1 MFAAPEVACGYNGA
15 HCQEIAMLP
24 LKKARLDDTRR
35 RFMTHFAGIGLG
47 ATLAPGVLWARMQ
60 DQGVQRVTL
69 DMVTSALKLAGIDA
83 TEAERQAMV
92 SGANQ
97 NLARYETVRELDI
110 PNDVS
115 PPFHFSAVVP
125 GIDVNKTKKPFRL
138 SAAPAVHRPA
148 NLEDVAFWPVR
159 HLAELVRTRKVTSLE
174 LTEMYL
180 ARLHRYNGT
189 LNNVVTFLDDVGR
202 AQAKQADAEIAAG
215 KYKGP
220 LHGIPWGAKDII
232 SVKGYKTTWG
242 TAPLKDQVLDY
253 DASVVEMLRDAG
265 AVLIAKVATGE
276 LASGDNWF
284 GGQTKSPWDPAVGS
298 SGSSAGPSS
307 ATAAG
312 CVGFAIGTET
322 SGSILSPAAR
332 CGVAGLRPTFGRIS
346 RYGVMALSWT
356 QDRLGP
362 ICRYAEDCAIVMQ
375 AIAKPDGRDMSVSDW
390 PFNWDA
396 QSIDIRKL
404 RVGIIKESFDDLS
417 NAEAKQNA
425 QRVLDV
431 LKGLGVS
438 TFVPMTIPVFNANTN
453 GFGIESAAYFD
464 RMTRAGKMEGAR
476 GGTRKSAWLT
486 PAVEYLQQ
494 QRVRM
499 MMMMKLEEA
508 TRGLDVYLVASNN
521 TGGTPGPTGGRGR
534 GATPDPAADPAAAA
548 EAGRA
553 GGTGRAGR
561 GPGGGGG
568 RGPGGGGGGSPAQR
582 HSTMANLACYPAINV
597 PNGFAANGQPTNV
610 TFFARPFGETEMLAL
625 AKAYQDVAGFHLQKP
640 AKLGA

>member
-1 MFAAPEVACGYNGA
+1 MRTTA
-15 HCQEIAMLP
+15 
-24 LKKARLDDTRR
+24 LDDTRR

-60 DQGVQRVTL
+60 DQGVQRITL
-69 DMVTSALKLAGIDA
+69 DMVTDALKLAGIEA
-83 TEAERQAMV
+83 TETERQAMV
-92 SGANQ
+92 NGANQ
-97 NLARYETVRELDI
+97 ALARYEAVRQLEI

-125 GIDVNKTKKPFRL
+125 GIEVEKAKKPFRL
-138 SAAPAVHRPA
+138 SAAPSVRRPA

-159 HLAELVRTRKVTSLE
+159 HLAELIRTKKVTSTE

-189 LNNVVTFLDDVGR
+189 LNNVVTFLDAVAR

-215 KYKGP
+215 KYRGP

-242 TAPLKDQVLDY
+242 TKSLADQVLDY
-253 DASVVEMLRDAG
+253 DASVVEMLREAG
-265 AVLIAKVATGE
+265 AVLLAKLTTGE

-312 CVGFAIGTET
+312 CVAFAIGTET
-322 SGSILSPAAR
+322 SGSILSPSAR
-332 CGVAGLRPTFGRIS
+332 CGLAGLRPTFGRIS

-375 AIAKPDGRDMSVSDW
+375 AIAKPDGRDMSVSDA

-396 QSIDIRKL
+396 QLDVRKL
-404 RVGIIKESFDDLS
+404 RVGIIQDSFDNLS
-417 NAEAKQNA
+417 NADAKRNA
-425 QRVLDV
+425 QEVLQV
-431 LKGLGVS
+431 LAKLGVPAP
-438 TFVPMTIPVFNANTN
+438 VPVTVPQFTTN
-453 GFGIESAAYFD
+453 VAALGIESAAYFD
-464 RMTRAGKMEGAR
+464 HMTREGKLTGAR

-486 PAVEYLQQ
+486 PAVEYIQQ

-499 MMMMKLEEA
+499 LMMMKLEEA
-508 TRGLDVYLVASNN
+508 TRGFDVYLVGSNS
-521 TGGTPGPTGGRGR
+521 TGGSPGTGGRGR
-534 GATPDPAADPAAAA
+534 GAPGEPPADPAAVAA
-548 EAGRA
+548 GEAGRGA
-553 GGTGRAGR
+553 GTGR
-561 GPGGGGG
+561 GG
-568 RGPGGGGGGSPAQR
+568 RGGEGGGTQNATQR
-582 HSTMANLACYPAINV
+582 HFTMANLAGYPAINV

-610 TFFARPFGETEMLAL
+610 VFYGRPFGDTAVVAL
-625 AKAYQDVAGFHLQKP
+625 AKAYQDVAGYHLRKP
-640 AKLGA
+640 EKLTAT

>member
-1 MFAAPEVACGYNGA
+1 MPVSN
-15 HCQEIAMLP
+15 HRRM
-24 LKKARLDDTRR
+24 LDDTRR

-47 ATLAPGVLWARMQ
+47 ATLAPGILWARMQ
-60 DQGVQRVTL
+60 DQGAQRITL
-69 DMVTSALKLAGIDA
+69 EMVTDALKLAGIDA
-83 TEAERQAMV
+83 TETERQAMV
-92 SGANQ
+92 NGANQ
-97 NLARYETVRELDI
+97 SLARYEAVRQIDI

-115 PPFHFSAVVP
+115 PPFHFSAIVP
-125 GIDVNKTKKPFRL
+125 GIDVNKTKRPFRL
-138 SAAPAVHRPA
+138 SVAPAVRRPS
-148 NLEDVAFWPVR
+148 NLEDAAFWPVR

-180 ARLHRYNGT
+180 ARLHRYNGA
-189 LNNVVTFLDDVGR
+189 LNNVVTFLDDVAR
-202 AQAKQADAEIAAG
+202 AQAKQADIEIAAG
-215 KYKGP
+215 RYRGP

-232 SVKGYKTTWG
+232 AVKGYPTTWG
-242 TAPLKDQVLDY
+242 TASFKERVLDY

-265 AVLIAKVATGE
+265 AVLLAKLATGE

-284 GGQTKSPWDPAVGS
+284 GGQTKSPWDPAIGS

-375 AIAKPDGRDMSVSDW
+375 AIAKPDGRDMSVSDA

-396 QSIDIRKL
+396 QVDVKKL
-404 RVGIIKESFDDLS
+404 RVGIIRESFDDLS
-417 NAEAKQNA
+417 NEDAKRNA
-425 QRVLDV
+425 QQLLDV
-431 LKGLGVS
+431 LKTLGVTS
-438 TFVPMTIPVFNANTN
+438 LVPMTIPVFTTN
-453 GFGIESAAYFD
+453 VMGFGIESAAYFD
-464 RMTRAGKMEGAR
+464 RMTRAGQLTGAR
-476 GGTRKSAWLT
+476 GGNRKSAWLT

-508 TRGLDVYLVASNN
+508 TRGLDVYVVASNN
-521 TGGTPGPTGGRGR
+521 SGGTPGPAGRGR
-534 GATPDPAADPAAAA
+534 GATPDPTAADPAAADA
-548 EAGRA
+548 ARGAG
-553 GGTGRAGR
+553 AGR
-561 GPGGGGG
+561 GAGRGGG
-568 RGPGGGGGGSPAQR
+568 RGGDAGPANPAQR
-582 HSTMANLACYPAINV
+582 HSTMANSACYPAINV
-597 PNGFAANGQPTNV
+597 PDGFAASGQPTNV
-610 TFFARPFGETEMLAL
+610 TFFARPFGETELLAL
-625 AKAYQDVAGFHLQKP
+625 AKAYQDAAGFHLRKP
-640 AKLGA
+640 LKLDA